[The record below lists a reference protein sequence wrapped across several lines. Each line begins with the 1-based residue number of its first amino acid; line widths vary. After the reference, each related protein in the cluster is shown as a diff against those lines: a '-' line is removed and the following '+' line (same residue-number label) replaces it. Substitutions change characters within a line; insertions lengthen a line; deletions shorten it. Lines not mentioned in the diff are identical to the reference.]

1 MAKDTFFCP
10 KRTLNLRGKI
20 MNLSSPLVMG
30 IINITPDSFYD
41 GGKFQSTW
49 QVVKHAEQLLSE
61 GAAILDL
68 GAASTKPG
76 AELVTAAEEKERLLP
91 VIKGIL
97 RRFPEAILSID
108 TYNSETAIM
117 AIEEGAHMI
126 NDISAGNIDAA
137 MFDTIARLQVPYVI
151 MHMQGTPAN
160 MQQNPVYKDM
170 IKEISAFFSERTQ
183 RLNQMGVNDIIIDPG
198 FGFGK
203 TIEQNYQLLNQLDF
217 FRVFD
222 LPVLVGVSRKSM
234 INRVLGTTPEDALNG
249 TTVLNTIAA
258 QKGASILRVHDVR
271 QAMEAVKIVE
281 MLKSQSEIH

>member
-20 MNLSSPLVMG
+20 MNLSSPIVMG

-68 GAASTKPG
+68 GAASTRPG
-76 AELVTAAEEKERLLP
+76 AGLVTAAEEKERLLP
-91 VIKGIL
+91 VVKGIL

-117 AIEEGAHMI
+117 AIEEGAHII
-126 NDISAGNIDAA
+126 NDISAGNIDPA
-137 MFDTIARLQVPYVI
+137 MFDTIARLQVPYI
-151 MHMQGTPAN
+151 MMHMQGTPAN
-160 MQQNPVYKDM
+160 MQQNPVYKDL
-170 IKEISAFFSERTQ
+170 IKEISAFFAERIN

-203 TIEQNYQLLNQLDF
+203 TIEHNYQLLNQLDF
-217 FRVFD
+217 FRIFD
-222 LPVLVGVSRKSM
+222 LPLLVGVSRKSM
-234 INRVLGTTPEDALNG
+234 VNRVLGTTPDEALNG
-249 TTVLNTIAA
+249 TTVLNTIAI
-258 QKGASILRVHDVR
+258 QKGANILRVHDVS

-281 MLKSQSEIH
+281 MLKSQSENP

>member
-20 MNLSSPLVMG
+20 MNLSSPIVMG

-41 GGKFQSTW
+41 GGKFQSNW

-68 GAASTKPG
+68 GAASTRPG
-76 AELVTAAEEKERLLP
+76 AGLVSATEERERLLP

-126 NDISAGNIDAA
+126 NDISAGNIDPA
-137 MFDTIARLQVPYVI
+137 MFDTIARLQVPYI
-151 MHMQGTPAN
+151 MMHMQGTPAS
-160 MQQNPVYKDM
+160 MQQNPVYKDL
-170 IKEISAFFSERTQ
+170 IKEISAFFAERINQ
-183 RLNQMGVNDIIIDPG
+183 LNQMGVNDIIIDPG

-203 TIEQNYQLLNQLDF
+203 TIEHNYQLLNQLDF
-217 FRVFD
+217 FRTFD

-234 INRVLGTTPEDALNG
+234 INRVLGTTPDEALNG
-249 TTVLNTIAA
+249 TTVLNAIALE
-258 QKGASILRVHDVR
+258 KGVSMLRVHDVR

>member
-61 GAAILDL
+61 GAAMLDL

-76 AELVTAAEEKERLLP
+76 AGLITAEEEKERLLP

-117 AIEEGAHMI
+117 AIDEGAHII
-126 NDISAGNIDAA
+126 NDISAGNIDPA
-137 MFDTIARLQVPYVI
+137 MFDTIARLQVPYI
-151 MHMQGTPAN
+151 MMHMQGTPAN
-160 MQQNPVYKDM
+160 MQQNPVYKDL
-170 IKEISAFFSERTQ
+170 IKEISAFFAERIN

-203 TIEQNYQLLNQLDF
+203 TIEHNYQLLNQLDF
-217 FRVFD
+217 FRIFD
-222 LPVLVGVSRKSM
+222 LPLLVGVSRKSM
-234 INRVLGTTPEDALNG
+234 INRVLGTKPDEALNG
-249 TTVLNTIAA
+249 TTVLNTIAL
-258 QKGASILRVHDVR
+258 QKGACILRVHDVR

>member
-20 MNLSSPLVMG
+20 MNLSSPIVMG

-41 GGKFQSTW
+41 GGKFQSNW
-49 QVVKHAEQLLSE
+49 QVVKHAEQLLME

-68 GAASTKPG
+68 GAASSRPG
-76 AELVTAAEEKERLLP
+76 SGLIDAAEEKQRLLP

-117 AIEEGAHMI
+117 AVEEGAHMI
-126 NDISAGNIDAA
+126 NDISAGNIDPA
-137 MFDTIARLQVPYVI
+137 MFDTIARLQVPYI
-151 MHMQGTPAN
+151 MMHMQGTPAN
-160 MQQNPVYKDM
+160 MQQNPVYKDL
-170 IKEISAFFSERTQ
+170 IKEISAFFAERVN

-203 TIEQNYQLLNQLDF
+203 TIEHNYQLLNQLDF

-222 LPVLVGVSRKSM
+222 LPLLVGISRKSM
-234 INRVLGTTPEDALNG
+234 INRVLGTTPDEALNG

-271 QAMEAVKIVE
+271 QAMEAVKIVA